1 MTQKAASLLVFV
13 TATTRRRDVMCAS
26 HTFTSFYVT
35 HLAQPNNSS
44 RRRVVAVTKHL
55 AAAKSKNRS
64 LDCISSGAK
73 ISDHFS

>member
-1 MTQKAASLLVFV
+1 MQSKERFFDLATAKCFV

-44 RRRVVAVTKHL
+44 RRRVVAVTKTSSE
-55 AAAKSKNRS
+55 AAFC
-64 LDCISSGAK
+64 LM
-73 ISDHFS
+73 